1 MTKKKGGEFPFG
13 KYLKELRE
21 KKHVTLKQVEE
32 VTGLSN
38 AYISQL
44 ETGTRRRLPP
54 PHKLKAL
61 AAYFNVAIKELLE
74 KAGYVDPGEIEET
87 LEEKIDRAF
96 DHVISDPRF
105 KFGTRVRGEYD
116 LDAKR
121 FIIEMYEK
129 VTRRTILCTEPQQR
143 KDE

>member
-13 KYLKELRE
+13 KFLKELRE
-21 KKHVTLKQVEE
+21 KKEVTLKQVEE
-32 VTGLSN
+32 GTGLSN

-44 ETGTRRRLPP
+44 ETGTRRRLPSP
-54 PHKLKAL
+54 EKLKAL
-61 AAYFNVAIKELLE
+61 AAYFNVPIKELLE
-74 KAGYVDPGEIEET
+74 KAGYIDPAEIEET
-87 LEEKIDRAF
+87 FEEKIEKAF
-96 DHVISDPRF
+96 DHVTSDPRF
-105 KFGTRVRGEYD
+105 KFGTRVRGGYD

-129 VTRRTILCTEPQQR
+129 VTGRTILCTEPQQR

>member
-44 ETGTRRRLPP
+44 ETGTRRRLASAD
-54 PHKLKAL
+54 KLKAL
-61 AAYFNVAIKELLE
+61 ANYFNVAIKELLE
-74 KAGYVDPGEIEET
+74 KAGYVDSGEIEET
-87 LEEKIDRAF
+87 FEQKIEKAF
-96 DHVISDPRF
+96 EHAISDPQF
-105 KFGTRVRGEYD
+105 KFGTRVKGEYD
-116 LDAKR
+116 LDAKH
-121 FIIEMYEK
+121 FIVEMYEK
-129 VTRRTILCTEPQQR
+129 VTGRKILCIKPQLK